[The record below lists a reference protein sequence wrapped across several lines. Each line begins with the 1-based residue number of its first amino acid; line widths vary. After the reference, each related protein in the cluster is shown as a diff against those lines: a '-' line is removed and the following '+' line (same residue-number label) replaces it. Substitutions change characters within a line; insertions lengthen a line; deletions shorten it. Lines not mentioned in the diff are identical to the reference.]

1 MGEFEIHTPF
11 HLSSSTFGRSSARRD
26 RSRVRS
32 PARSTRPA
40 APRGC
45 PGDAPLRTRGAARA
59 REGGAGVRP
68 RGPASPGG
76 PRGTRPP
83 SRADRDR
90 LKEGRAAQ
98 LDPGSPPQP
107 AAPHCRPTSAEAP
120 HARAAPRAR
129 TPASLPATH
138 PPCRKPRGFSRQPRS
153 RSHALSLRSVSG
165 KRLSRR
171 RRREG
176 LRSRPPLRQDCR
188 SWALRVT
195 RASPGPASRG
205 RTGPG
210 PLGAAAPAGSSP
222 APPRAAGGPAPGGGD
237 SRCRSR
243 RRASARGARTHLTAL
258 ATRAGPPP
266 PAPCGPRGPAS
277 SPAGGNVPA
286 GRSRPDA
293 QARGPG
299 RRGAASPEVPS
310 HIRLPKRSG
319 RNGRGEVEIEP
330 RGRNNCRPFPS
341 LNAAEDETGVPWLP
355 KVALEESL
363 AIVETQTHF
372 SSTFPFKGGSKRVL
386 HEKMLQLKAGMQQ
399 PLEKGP
405 AERRVDEQQTQPEE
419 AGSSSVS
426 HSGKY
431 HSLIQD
437 QARELTHL
445 RQKMRMG
452 RAFSSLLIQHVRNT
466 MKTFEELLSSN
477 KVDHYMEQHFREHLT
492 KGSQLAESLASKF
505 DTDACTH
512 EKNEAGQM
520 LRTLSI
526 LREMQKK
533 GKVTEVLKT
542 RQEAQP
548 QTLCQIH
555 SRDQAQSA
563 AHFSSSST
571 SLLHEEQDVCPSM
584 DVVNVSP
591 ATPADSAS
599 LLSNHSDA
607 RSTQPFYPLSGTTQL
622 SGIPGPGHHGSSGLW
637 DKMRPQKMNAS
648 GHLSSFSSSYQP
660 NSKPSGADLLE
671 KNLVEIQNLRQ
682 RLEESICI
690 NDRLQKRLEHVL
702 SNTEQGKSTRQSIPG
717 VSLATPHSYAQS
729 HPLRSAQD
737 VL

>member
-1 MGEFEIHTPF
+1 KETKKKKTKETKKQKGKTPTGKIQRAAGPQPRPEPRQVHTSGRTSGLPRRRAFADTRSGE
-11 HLSSSTFGRSSARRD
+11 
-26 RSRVRS
+26 
-32 PARSTRPA
+32 
-40 APRGC
+40 
-45 PGDAPLRTRGAARA
+45 
-59 REGGAGVRP
+59 GAG
-68 RGPASPGG
+68 G
-76 PRGTRPP
+76 
-83 SRADRDR
+83 
-90 LKEGRAAQ
+90 
-98 LDPGSPPQP
+98 
-107 AAPHCRPTSAEAP
+107 
-120 HARAAPRAR
+120 
-129 TPASLPATH
+129 
-138 PPCRKPRGFSRQPRS
+138 
-153 RSHALSLRSVSG
+153 
-165 KRLSRR
+165 R
-171 RRREG
+171 RRRETPGPRIARRTPRDAAAEPRGRRPPQGRPGGPAGPRVSATTCGPALPTHLRGCSARSGRTACSDAGLPPRHTPAVSETARLLSSAPVPEPRALPAVG
-176 LRSRPPLRQDCR
+176 LRQTAVPTPAERRTPLATAAPPRLQGLRPLTWGPPAGPPRSR
-188 SWALRVT
+188 V
-195 RASPGPASRG
+195 
-205 RTGPG
+205 
-210 PLGAAAPAGSSP
+210 LGAARHTSLSRAGLE
-222 APPRAAGGPAPGGGD
+222 GQD
-237 SRCRSR
+237 
-243 RRASARGARTHLTAL
+243 
-258 ATRAGPPP
+258 RAGPPRRRRSRRVEPRTPACGRRTRSGRRRFKVSQPATRKCAGRADAPHRPRDPRGP

-505 DTDACTH
+505 DTDT
-512 EKNEAGQM
+512 
-520 LRTLSI
+520 
-526 LREMQKK
+526 
-533 GKVTEVLKT
+533 
-542 RQEAQP
+542 
-548 QTLCQIH
+548 
-555 SRDQAQSA
+555 
-563 AHFSSSST
+563 
-571 SLLHEEQDVCPSM
+571 
-584 DVVNVSP
+584 
-591 ATPADSAS
+591 
-599 LLSNHSDA
+599 
-607 RSTQPFYPLSGTTQL
+607 Y
-622 SGIPGPGHHGSSGLW
+622 
-637 DKMRPQKMNAS
+637 
-648 GHLSSFSSSYQP
+648 
-660 NSKPSGADLLE
+660 
-671 KNLVEIQNLRQ
+671 
-682 RLEESICI
+682 
-690 NDRLQKRLEHVL
+690 
-702 SNTEQGKSTRQSIPG
+702 
-717 VSLATPHSYAQS
+717 
-729 HPLRSAQD
+729 
-737 VL
+737 